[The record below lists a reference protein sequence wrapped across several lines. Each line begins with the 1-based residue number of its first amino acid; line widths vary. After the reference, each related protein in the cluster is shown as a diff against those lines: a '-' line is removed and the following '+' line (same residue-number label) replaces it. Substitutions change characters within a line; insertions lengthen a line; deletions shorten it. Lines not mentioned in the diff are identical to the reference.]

1 MPHHRLQYAKVA
13 FYDIS
18 MSQALSQDLARRL
31 VHGLTAVQR
40 RVEARA
46 ARPLRSNNGLD
57 LDVFVLLETIANT
70 DLAPGEIADALRLPA
85 HGISRRLAV
94 LEKAGLIERHLD
106 PNDAR
111 RRSLR
116 LTQRG
121 RLALGEAQQQL
132 AQALSPLFDE
142 LGGDERVAAL
152 LDGLTML
159 AAGSDEA

>member
-1 MPHHRLQYAKVA
+1 MSHALPH
-13 FYDIS
+13 
-18 MSQALSQDLARRL
+18 DLARRL

-40 RVEARA
+40 RVEART

-106 PNDAR
+106 ANDAR

-121 RLALGEAQQQL
+121 HLALAEAQQQL
-132 AQALSPLFDE
+132 GRALSPLFEE
-142 LGGDERVAAL
+142 LGGEERVAAL

-159 AAGSDEA
+159 AAGSDEAEGDEAGAAAGTP

>member
-1 MPHHRLQYAKVA
+1 MT
-13 FYDIS
+13 
-18 MSQALSQDLARRL
+18 QAPQQDLARRL
-31 VHGLTAVQR
+31 VHGLTALQR
-40 RVEARA
+40 RVEART
-46 ARPLRSNNGLD
+46 ARPLRSNHGLD

-85 HGISRRLAV
+85 HGVSRRLAV

-106 PNDAR
+106 ARDAR

-121 RLALGEAQQQL
+121 RQALGEAQQQL
-132 AQALSPLFDE
+132 GQALSPLFEE
-142 LGGDERVAAL
+142 LGGDDRVSAL

-159 AAGSDEA
+159 AAGSDENEAEAARGPGPGS